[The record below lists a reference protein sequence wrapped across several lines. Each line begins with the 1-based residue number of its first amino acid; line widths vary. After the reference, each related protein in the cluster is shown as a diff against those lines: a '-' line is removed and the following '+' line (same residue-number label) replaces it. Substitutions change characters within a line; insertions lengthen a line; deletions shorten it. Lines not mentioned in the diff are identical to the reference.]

1 MENSRIVCYAN
12 DGKAKT
18 VQLGTAAQRAPSE
31 GLGSHSRCLL
41 VPAAVFLSWGPAAS
55 SSLSFSSSPG
65 HLRRWSV
72 LWPNNN
78 NNNQRACERTHR
90 RKPINPGPKPS
101 DSYRLMES
109 RAEER
114 VVFPHLLQD
123 CFLLPAASPD
133 WWLYVLEQPV
143 AWNLWGLVV
152 SSLGYPSPFSPWYVC
167 WQEHK
172 INTPAS
178 LDYGIL
184 RRDTIE
190 QERHR

>member
-1 MENSRIVCYAN
+1 MSPTELYFLKQFFAYNSQGQEEKKKGQVGGKKKKESQPMENSRIVCYAN

-143 AWNLWGLVV
+143 AWNL
-152 SSLGYPSPFSPWYVC
+152 
-167 WQEHK
+167 
-172 INTPAS
+172 
-178 LDYGIL
+178 
-184 RRDTIE
+184 
-190 QERHR
+190 